1 MASAFYGLNRGQT
14 GRTSA
19 AGTQQVTESATATG
33 STDVE
38 VRIDLTKGLTK
49 AEILIIMERL
59 KEWILKN
66 QSKFLTDL

>member
-14 GRTSA
+14 GRSSI
-19 AGTQQVTESATATG
+19 AGTSPVVESATTTG

-49 AEILIIMERL
+49 TEVALIMDRL
-59 KEWILKN
+59 KEWIIEN
-66 QSKFLTDL
+66 RTKFLAG